1 MPMIRIGTA
10 GWSYPTGE
18 GRWTGIFYP
27 TDRKVDPLEFYA
39 VFFDTV
45 EVNSTFYRP
54 MPANVARSWA
64 KKTPADFRFSIKL
77 YQKFTHPKMFE
88 EATGSA
94 ALIRA
99 DDFAAFQESIAPIAE
114 AGKLGPL
121 LAQFPPSFKQ
131 DPATLGYLEEL
142 ARRFADYN
150 LVVELR
156 HKSWTEDDTA
166 AKLLAAHHV
175 SWVRIDEPKFKTS
188 VGQVPQ
194 TGPTGYFR
202 FHGRNAQDWWRG
214 DRETR
219 YNYLYSPE
227 EQSHLAEQITEVAT
241 TAGDIYV
248 AYNNHYRAKAVANG
262 MQMKLMLGQSINGEV
277 PEPLVT
283 EYPDLAELL
292 RQQSLEA
299 GEAR

>member
-1 MPMIRIGTA
+1 MIRIGTA

-27 TDRKVDPLEFYA
+27 SDRKVDPLEFYA
-39 VFFDTV
+39 TFFDTV

-54 MPANVARSWA
+54 VQPNVARSWA
-64 KKTPADFRFSIKL
+64 RKTPENFRFAIKL

-99 DDFAAFQESIAPIAE
+99 EDFAAFKESIDPITEAE
-114 AGKLGPL
+114 KLGPL

-131 DPATLGYLEEL
+131 DTATLAYLEEL
-142 ARRFADYN
+142 ARRFSDYQ

-156 HKSWTEDDTA
+156 HKSWTEDDQVA
-166 AKLLAAHHV
+166 ELLGAHHV
-175 SWVRIDEPKFKTS
+175 SWVRIDEPKFATS

-194 TGPTGYFR
+194 TGPVGYFR

-219 YNYLYSPE
+219 YNYLYSPR
-227 EQSHLAEQITEVAT
+227 EQSQLAEQITEVAGR
-241 TAGDIYV
+241 ASDIHV

-262 MQMKLMLGQSINGEV
+262 LQMKLMLGQEIPAEV
-277 PEPLVT
+277 PAPMLA

-292 RQQSLEA
+292 HQHESEK
-299 GEAR
+299 G